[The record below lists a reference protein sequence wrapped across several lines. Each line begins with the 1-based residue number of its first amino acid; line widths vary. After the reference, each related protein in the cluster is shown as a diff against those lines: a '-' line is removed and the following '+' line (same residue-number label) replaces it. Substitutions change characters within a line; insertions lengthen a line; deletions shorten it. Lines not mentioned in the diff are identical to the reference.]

1 MVPPSRYSASPF
13 YSFVTRPADLSP
25 PVTLAE
31 ACRSIW
37 RWFIGGRRPVP
48 LKRQIA
54 DAKLVAEI
62 AAEIEAESAPVEDR
76 RKAAAER
83 KQGRRRRLPRV
94 ATVYEAELSEDGDV

>member
-1 MVPPSRYSASPF
+1 MTPLPRPSVSPL
-13 YSFVTRPADLSP
+13 YSFVTRPADLKP

-31 ACRSIW
+31 ACRSIG

-62 AAEIEAESAPVEDR
+62 AAELEAED
-76 RKAAAER
+76 AA
-83 KQGRRRRLPRV
+83 KVISKGRR
-94 ATVYEAELSEDGDV
+94 